1 MKCFINIK
9 YSEKLY
15 SYSIKYLELRNN
27 TSKKKIFW
35 LNKNTKQSF
44 YQWGNEKITSEP
56 SYTKKCKV
64 RRKLFFNK

>member
-27 TSKKKIFW
+27 TSKKKIF
-35 LNKNTKQSF
+35 
-44 YQWGNEKITSEP
+44 
-56 SYTKKCKV
+56 
-64 RRKLFFNK
+64 